1 MKWNMEWN
9 IAFFAQ
15 ILRIQ
20 SFKNLNTIVQHR
32 AAKHAECEKIQL
44 VIKKVQIVITILLF

>member
-1 MKWNMEWN
+1 M
-9 IAFFAQ
+9 
-15 ILRIQ
+15 

-44 VIKKVQIVITILLF
+44 AIEKVQTVITIVLF